1 MKGWLMR
8 VFGQRGEQDRERPP
22 ITAETVRD
30 EMTRDDPEYARVR
43 QALHDGRNLQTA
55 ARKQAILE
63 EIARRAQRIQ
73 TIEDA
78 WGRRQD
84 DVQH

>member
-8 VFGQRGEQDRERPP
+8 LFGSSDRPHNPPP
-22 ITAETVRD
+22 IDEETVRE

-55 ARKQAILE
+55 ARHQALLRE
-63 EIARRAQRIQ
+63 RRVRA
-73 TIEDA
+73 TEDA
-78 WGRRQD
+78 WQQRDAR
-84 DVQH
+84 H